1 MKEILI
7 AEDDRAFGPVLKREL
22 ENGYRITLVQDGV
35 EAVLKAVENNFDF
48 VLLDIKMPNLDGIN
62 TLRII
67 KKIRPQVPIITFSG
81 IAGSGEMANSIKAGA
96 IRCLSKPFSISQ
108 LKEEIKKFIGE

>member
-22 ENGYRITLVQDGV
+22 ENGYRTTLVQDGV
-35 EAVLKAVENNFDF
+35 EAVLKVVENKYDF
-48 VLLDIKMPNLDGIN
+48 ILLDIKMPNLDGIN
-62 TLRII
+62 ALRII
-67 KKIRPQVPIITFSG
+67 KKIRPQMPIITFSG
-81 IAGSGEMANSIKAGA
+81 IAGSGEMASSIKAGA
-96 IRCLSKPFSISQ
+96 IRCLSKPFSIGQ

>member
-22 ENGYRITLVQDGV
+22 ENGYRATLVQDGV
-35 EAVLKAVENNFDF
+35 EAVLKIVENNYDF

-62 TLRII
+62 ALRII
-67 KKIRPQVPIITFSG
+67 KKIRPHVPIITFSG
-81 IAGSGEMANSIKAGA
+81 IAGSGEMASSIKAGA
-96 IRCLSKPFSISQ
+96 IRCLSKPFSINQ